1 MHNALYIIVLP
12 FGQWR
17 PCRRYERGTA
27 CPPATLTAFACR
39 RLRLY
44 RPSGSNAAFG
54 GVVTTA
60 SPPLTACETALCR
73 LRWRLWL
80 MAHGLKS
87 RRRRDA
93 VMPPSVALMADGSWL
108 IEPPMIWTLSPPCKR
123 QVCYYCIVR
132 RVLSINLTYRTTN
145 EICNPAFIFCHDA
158 VRTGDT

>member
-1 MHNALYIIVLP
+1 MREGLPARQLHSLRSLAGGYGCIALRA
-12 FGQWR
+12 G
-17 PCRRYERGTA
+17 
-27 CPPATLTAFACR
+27 
-39 RLRLY
+39 
-44 RPSGSNAAFG
+44 NAAFG
-54 GVVTTA
+54 GVVMTA
-60 SPPLTACETALCR
+60 SPPLTACETLSCR

-87 RRRRDA
+87 RRRRDAGRYTRGRRRDA

-145 EICNPAFIFCHDA
+145 EICNPAFVFCHDA
-158 VRTGDT
+158 VRASDT